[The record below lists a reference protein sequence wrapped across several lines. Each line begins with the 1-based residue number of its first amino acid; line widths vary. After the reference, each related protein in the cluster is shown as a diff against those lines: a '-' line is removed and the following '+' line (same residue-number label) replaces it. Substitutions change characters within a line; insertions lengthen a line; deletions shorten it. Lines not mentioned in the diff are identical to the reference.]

1 MAKIDVFEVAPKKG
15 DMPFTPYLHIYLP
28 EHSSDSEGHKLLS
41 PQLMTDKE
49 IDEAIDFLVMQLE
62 KARKTAKSKF
72 KKAKGRA
79 R

>member
-1 MAKIDVFEVAPKKG
+1 MAKIDVLEVAPRKG
-15 DMPFTPYLHIYLP
+15 DMPFTPYLRIYLS
-28 EHSSDSEGHKLLS
+28 EHFSDSEGHTLLS

-62 KARKTAKSKF
+62 KTRKTAKSKL
-72 KKAKGRA
+72 KKAKERA